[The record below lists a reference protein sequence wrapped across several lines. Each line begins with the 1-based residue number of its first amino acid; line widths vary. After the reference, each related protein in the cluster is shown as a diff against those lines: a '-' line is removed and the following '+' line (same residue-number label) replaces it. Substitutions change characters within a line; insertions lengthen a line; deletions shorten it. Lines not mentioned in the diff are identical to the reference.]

1 MTRARGTFQ
10 VKLTPQALGPNDE
23 ATLGR
28 LTIDKSFSGDLEG
41 TSKGHML
48 AAATSVD
55 GSAGYVALERVNG
68 TLAGRSGTFV
78 LQHYGIMTRGA
89 PQLTVTVVPDSG
101 TADLEGISGRLTI
114 EMADGRHSYDFEYEV
129 ADTQGTPPNS

>member
-1 MTRARGTFQ
+1 MSRARGTFQ
-10 VKLTPQALGPNDE
+10 VKLTPHAPEQNDE

-48 AAATSVD
+48 AAGTSVD
-55 GSAGYVALERVNG
+55 GSAGYVALERVTG
-68 TLAGRSGTFV
+68 TLAGRGGTFV
-78 LQHYGIMTRGA
+78 LQHYGVMTRGA

-101 TADLEGISGRLTI
+101 TADLAGISGRMTI
-114 EMADGRHSYDFEYEV
+114 DIAEGRHSYDFDYEL
-129 ADTQGTPPNS
+129 ADAR

>member
-48 AAATSVD
+48 AAGLENERAAAE
-55 GSAGYVALERVNG
+55 SAAELVARQ
-68 TLAGRSGTFV
+68 R
-78 LQHYGIMTRGA
+78 
-89 PQLTVTVVPDSG
+89 P
-101 TADLEGISGRLTI
+101 RL
-114 EMADGRHSYDFEYEV
+114 S
-129 ADTQGTPPNS
+129 P